1 MPKKIIFLEGI
12 KELNQ
17 RDLRKAFSAK
27 NNFSS
32 KYIFCLEFDKS
43 PTDDEIK
50 KICQAL
56 SGKQNTFKPNLVITP
71 RWGTQS
77 AWSSKAHDIFRNIGI
92 NSVVGVERF
101 KAFNV
106 QSANNASLIEKLLDR
121 MTESHFQSLEEA
133 KEIFSPK
140 KRKQSNNFPIHKNN
154 ELLSDLNES
163 LGLALNDSEMKYLNS
178 VYQKLGRAITDAE
191 LMMFSQINSE
201 HCRHKIFRSR
211 WKTDIPFSHDT
222 LFDAIKST
230 TKETSTHVLSAYKD
244 NSAVIKSHGSRQ
256 LEPSGE
262 NIYKNFEDKVHTTI
276 KVETHNHPTGIS
288 PFEGAAT
295 GSGGEIRDCSATGR
309 GARPKAGFVGLSLS
323 HLRLSDNLE
332 SWETPLNKPK
342 HMASPKDIILE
353 APIGSA
359 TYNNEFGRPSIFG

>member
-1 MPKKIIFLEGI
+1 MPKKLFSWKGL

-43 PTDDEIK
+43 PTDDEIN

-133 KEIFSPK
+133 KEIFPQ
-140 KRKQSNNFPIHKNN
+140 RRENN
-154 ELLSDLNES
+154 
-163 LGLALNDSEMKYLNS
+163 
-178 VYQKLGRAITDAE
+178 
-191 LMMFSQINSE
+191 QI
-201 HCRHKIFRSR
+201 IF
-211 WKTDIPFSHDT
+211 
-222 LFDAIKST
+222 LF
-230 TKETSTHVLSAYKD
+230 
-244 NSAVIKSHGSRQ
+244 
-256 LEPSGE
+256 
-262 NIYKNFEDKVHTTI
+262 
-276 KVETHNHPTGIS
+276 
-288 PFEGAAT
+288 
-295 GSGGEIRDCSATGR
+295 IRIMNC
-309 GARPKAGFVGLSLS
+309 FQ
-323 HLRLSDNLE
+323 
-332 SWETPLNKPK
+332 
-342 HMASPKDIILE
+342 I
-353 APIGSA
+353 
-359 TYNNEFGRPSIFG
+359 